1 MKFCEVPFDSSSS
14 NVTEVTYYRV
24 IHGAGELLGETLPL
38 RLPNCNFN
46 GNGKLM
52 RVVYW
57 SIADLFSPRH

>member
-1 MKFCEVPFDSSSS
+1 MKSCLTALVGSSS
-14 NVTEVTYYRV
+14 NVTEVTYCRV
-24 IHGAGELLGETLPL
+24 MHGAGELLGETLSL

>member
-1 MKFCEVPFDSSSS
+1 MKFCEVLFDSSSS
-14 NVTEVTYYRV
+14 NVTKVTYCRV
-24 IHGAGELLGETLPL
+24 MHGAGEQLDETMQL